1 MDPNVRHEL
10 RRLTAAEDEAM
21 TAARQRA
28 GATAPPAE
36 FGALLAWLARS
47 RSAAAAVEVG
57 SAGGV
62 TGLWLLSALSGRRA
76 LTSIDPDP
84 YGHALAVQSFEQAG
98 LSEHARCILGDP
110 GTVLSRLSDAAYDL
124 LVLQLE
130 PGPTLDHLEHG
141 ARLLRPEGLLVVR
154 GIARPGDQADASADL
169 LDRLLALEAFDT
181 VVIPFDDGITLS
193 CRREVAADATSADA
207 TSTHATSAG

>member
-1 MDPNVRHEL
+1 MDSNVRHEL
-10 RRLTAAEDEAM
+10 RRLTAAEDEAL

-28 GATAPPAE
+28 GAAAPPAE

-47 RSAAAAVEVG
+47 RSAATAVEVG
-57 SAGGV
+57 TAGGV

-84 YGHALAVQSFEQAG
+84 YAHALAVQSFEQAE
-98 LSEHARCILGDP
+98 LSEHVRCILGDP
-110 GTVLSRLSDAAYDL
+110 STVLSRLTDAAYDL

-154 GIARPGDQADASADL
+154 GIARPGDQADASAEL
-169 LDRLLALEAFDT
+169 LDRLLTLEAFDT
-181 VVIPFDDGITLS
+181 VVLPVDDGIALS
-193 CRREVAADATSADA
+193 RRRDAVTDATSPGTTVTGA
-207 TSTHATSAG
+207 

>member
-10 RRLTAAEDEAM
+10 RRLTAAEDEEL

-28 GATAPPAE
+28 GVAAPPAE

-47 RSAAAAVEVG
+47 RAAGSAIEVG
-57 SAGGV
+57 TAGGV

-84 YGHALAVQSFEQAG
+84 YAHALAVQGFEQAG
-98 LSEHARCILGDP
+98 LSEHVRCILGDP
-110 GTVLSRLSDAAYDL
+110 GTVLSRLTDGAYDL
-124 LVLQLE
+124 LVLQLD

-141 ARLLRPEGLLVVR
+141 TRLLRPDGLLVVR
-154 GIARPGDQADASADL
+154 GIARPGDQAEASAEL
-169 LDRLLALEAFDT
+169 LDRLLALDTFDT
-181 VVIPFDDGITLS
+181 VVLPVDDGIAISRL
-193 CRREVAADATSADA
+193 VAAADASPAQ
-207 TSTHATSAG
+207 G

>member
-10 RRLTAAEDEAM
+10 RRLTAAEDEVL

-28 GATAPPAE
+28 GAAAPPAE

-47 RSAAAAVEVG
+47 RGAAAAVEVG
-57 SAGGV
+57 STSGV

-84 YGHALAVQSFEQAG
+84 YAHALAVQSFEQAG
-98 LSEHARCILGDP
+98 LSEHVRCILGDP
-110 GTVLSRLSDAAYDL
+110 GTVLSRLTDAAYDL

-154 GIARPGDQADASADL
+154 GIARPGDQADASAEL
-169 LDRLLALEAFDT
+169 LDRLLGLETFDT
-181 VVIPFDDGITLS
+181 VVLPVDDGIAIS
-193 CRREVAADATSADA
+193 RRRDAVPGAPPTD
-207 TSTHATSAG
+207 T